1 MLLAEDLLLLLTD
14 DATGKLLL
22 PAEQVDIALGG
33 ANLLELTLLE
43 RVSLDD
49 EKHVVVIDPSSTGDP
64 ILDGALRVIG
74 ARQGRK
80 PKAVVEP
87 LGENLRTVLY
97 ARLVAE
103 GVLSAQEK
111 KVLGILPVHRWPA
124 ARAEHEERM
133 RAQLTQ
139 VLVQGTTPDSRTAAL
154 VSLLHALESAHR
166 IVNPKE
172 HGLTRKELATR
183 AEEVSPGDWASEAV
197 REAIEAVMAAVIFG
211 GKALFGISPRT
222 GPPTTR

>member
-1 MLLAEDLLLLLTD
+1 MLAEDLLLLLTD

-103 GVLSAQEK
+103 GVLRAQEK

-124 ARAEHEERM
+124 ARAEHEDRSNL
-133 RAQLTQ
+133 RRSGAPNLTVPRKLRGGGIQ
-139 VLVQGTTPDSRTAAL
+139 PWEFAL
-154 VSLLHALESAHR
+154 RRNRPE
-166 IVNPKE
+166 
-172 HGLTRKELATR
+172 
-183 AEEVSPGDWASEAV
+183 
-197 REAIEAVMAAVIFG
+197 
-211 GKALFGISPRT
+211 
-222 GPPTTR
+222 